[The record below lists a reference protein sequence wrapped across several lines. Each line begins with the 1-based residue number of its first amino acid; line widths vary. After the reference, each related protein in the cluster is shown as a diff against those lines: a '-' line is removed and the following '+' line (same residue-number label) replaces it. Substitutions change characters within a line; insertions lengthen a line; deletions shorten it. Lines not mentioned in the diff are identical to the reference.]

1 MFFDLATLFV
11 IGGLFFFVAIVAG
24 TVAVAVIAMKRRK

>member
-1 MFFDLATLFV
+1 MFFDLAILFL
-11 IGGLFFFVAIVAG
+11 IGGLFFFVVLVAG